1 MAISGERTM
10 VAETSAAFAE
20 SKVYE
25 ERTLYVN
32 VSAIIPPVLPMHSTV
47 SPVAPAVPTLPSR
60 VLSTAKSA
68 SVTIIG
74 V

>member
-10 VAETSAAFAE
+10 VAETSAAFAG
-20 SKVYE
+20 SKVFE
-25 ERTLYVN
+25 ERTLYVI
-32 VSAIIPPVLPMHSTV
+32 VSATIPTVLPMHSTV
-47 SPVAPAVPTLPSR
+47 SAAAPAVPTLQSR